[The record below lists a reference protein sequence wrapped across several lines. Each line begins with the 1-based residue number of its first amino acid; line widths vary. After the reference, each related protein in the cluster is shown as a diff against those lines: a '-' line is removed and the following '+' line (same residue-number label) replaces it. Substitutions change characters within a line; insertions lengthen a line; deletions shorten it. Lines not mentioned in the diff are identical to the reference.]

1 MSQATFFVK
10 QPANEPYLSFAPGT
24 PERTALAEE
33 LERLR
38 EEPIEIPAIIGGREV
53 RTGRMLDVV
62 CPHDHGHVLARAH
75 LCGEKEVA
83 MAIEAAAEAR
93 RAWAAL
99 PWEERMA
106 VFSKAADLV
115 AGPWRMTMNASTMLG
130 QSKTAQQAEIEAA
143 GELCDFF
150 RFNNWYLWKLIQ
162 DQPSSPD
169 GMWNRVEYRALEG
182 FVFAV
187 SPFNFTAIAGNLP
200 GAPALCGN
208 TVLWKPAPTA
218 LYSNYFLMKVLHEAG
233 LPAGVINFL
242 PGEGADVGDP
252 ALASPHL
259 AGLHFTGSAGTFHH
273 LWKRIA
279 QNIETYRTYPR
290 IVGET
295 GGKDFIMAH
304 ESVDPDVLVTAAIRA
319 AFEYQGQKCSAASRM
334 YVPDTIW
341 PAVEAGLRREIAAI
355 TVGDIRDFSHF
366 MGAVIDRRA
375 YDKITGYIEKAR
387 TSPDAEI
394 LIGGGSDDR
403 TGFFVEPTV
412 ILARDPQ
419 FVTMREE
426 IFGPVLTVYVY
437 RAEEFEQT
445 LDLCDA
451 TSPYALTGAIFARD
465 RHVLKHMSDRLR
477 DAAGN
482 FYIND
487 KPTAAVVNQQPFGG
501 SRKSGTNDKAGSIPH
516 LYRWLSM
523 RSIKETTNPP
533 RDWRHPYMG

>member
-10 QPANEPYLSFAPGT
+10 EPSNEPYFTFAPGT
-24 PERTALAEE
+24 PERAALAAE
-33 LERLR
+33 LERLKA
-38 EEPIEIPAIIGGREV
+38 EPIEIPAIIGGKPV
-53 RTGRMLDVV
+53 KTGRIYEVV

-75 LCGEKEVA
+75 LCGENEVA
-83 MAIEAAAEAR
+83 MAVEAAAHAR
-93 RAWAAL
+93 KGWAAL

-130 QSKTAQQAEIEAA
+130 QSKTAHQAEIEAA

-162 DQPSSPD
+162 DQPASPD
-169 GMWNRVEYRALEG
+169 GMWNRVEYRPLEG
-182 FVFAV
+182 FVFGV
-187 SPFNFTAIAGNLP
+187 SPFNFTAIAGNIP

-208 TVLWKPAPTA
+208 TVLWKPSPTA
-218 LYSNYFLMKVLHEAG
+218 LYSNYFLMQVLHEAG

-259 AGLHFTGSAGTFHH
+259 AGLHFTGSAATFHH
-273 LWKRIA
+273 LWKAIA
-279 QNIETYRTYPR
+279 SNIETYRTYPR

-304 ESVDPDVLVTAAIRA
+304 ESVDPQVLVTAAIRA

-341 PAVEAGLRREIAAI
+341 PEVEAGLRREMAKI
-355 TVGDIRDFSHF
+355 TVGDIADFRHF
-366 MGAVIDRRA
+366 MGAVIDRKSF
-375 YDKITGYIEKAR
+375 DKITGYIEHAR
-387 TSPDAEI
+387 NSPDAEI

-403 TGFFVEPTV
+403 TGYFVDPTV
-412 ILARDPQ
+412 ILTTNPH
-419 FVTMREE
+419 FKTMQEE
-426 IFGPVLTVYVY
+426 IFGPVLTVHVY
-437 RAEEFEQT
+437 KAEAFEET
-445 LDLCDA
+445 LDLCES

-465 RHVLKHMSDRLR
+465 RHMLKHMSDRLR

-501 SRKSGTNDKAGSIPH
+501 GRKSGTNDKAGSIPH

-523 RSIKETTNPP
+523 RSIKETTTPP
-533 RDWRHPYMG
+533 RDWRYPYMG